1 MFTLTFIV
9 AVMVGNLVHRAG
21 IDFLPES
28 GVAILFG
35 VALGAVIR
43 YSNVFSEHL
52 LDAGGYC
59 CPPPVVST
67 VSLSAFIPLCLYYS
81 YDSTNKGRTRLLLF
95 LDALIARFDEQLFTL
110 VLLPIIIYESAYDL
124 DK

>member
-52 LDAGGYC
+52 LDAGGYY

-67 VSLSAFIPLCLYYS
+67 SLSLPLCLYAF
-81 YDSTNKGRTRLLLF
+81 TTPTT
-95 LDALIARFDEQLFTL
+95 QLTKVGHASSF
-110 VLLPIIIYESAYDL
+110 
-124 DK
+124 